1 MITINLSEK
10 DFNKI
15 ADIIEQRILYYH
27 SLAMNARIVDD
38 EKQFLKQMK
47 KVSFYTRLKTVFFG
61 RKNLDCTV
69 KYWLEYENGTFTKK
83 GWL

>member
-1 MITINLSEK
+1 VYVGGGNVTALKKGRSKMITINLSEK

-38 EKQFLKQMK
+38 EKQFLKQME
-47 KVSFYTRLKTVFFG
+47 KVAFYTRLKTVFLG
-61 RKNLDCTV
+61 EKI
-69 KYWLEYENGTFTKK
+69 
-83 GWL
+83 

>member
-1 MITINLSEK
+1 MYVSGGNVPALKKKGRSKMITINLSEK

-38 EKQFLKQMK
+38 EKQFLKQME
-47 KVSFYTRLKTVFFG
+47 KVSFYTRLKTVFLG
-61 RKNLDCTV
+61 EKI
-69 KYWLEYENGTFTKK
+69 
-83 GWL
+83 

>member
-15 ADIIEQRILYYH
+15 ADIIEQRILYYN

-38 EKQFLKQMK
+38 EKQFLKQME

-61 RKNLDCTV
+61 EKI
-69 KYWLEYENGTFTKK
+69 
-83 GWL
+83 

>member
-1 MITINLSEK
+1 MITINLNEK

-38 EKQFLKQMK
+38 EKQFLKQMQ
-47 KVSFYTRLKTVFFG
+47 KVSFYTRLKTVFLG
-61 RKNLDCTV
+61 EKI
-69 KYWLEYENGTFTKK
+69 
-83 GWL
+83 

>member
-1 MITINLSEK
+1 MYVVGECSRAQKKEGMYKMITVNLSEK

-38 EKQFLKQMK
+38 EKQFLKQME
-47 KVSFYTRLKTVFFG
+47 KVAFYTRIKTVFLG
-61 RKNLDCTV
+61 EKI
-69 KYWLEYENGTFTKK
+69 
-83 GWL
+83 

>member
-1 MITINLSEK
+1 MYVGGGNVPALKKKGRSKMITINLSEK

-38 EKQFLKQMK
+38 EKQFLKQME
-47 KVSFYTRLKTVFFG
+47 KVSFYTRLKTVFLG
-61 RKNLDCTV
+61 EKI
-69 KYWLEYENGTFTKK
+69 
-83 GWL
+83 